1 MSAPQITKIFR
12 SKIAKKQLTTLRASR
27 YSSITCWIDIDCFLA
42 IFQEKSEM
50 ENQQQFHGHQQ
61 VKVNDQVVT
70 LQDATPTGEQILHA
84 AALRPTDDFVLLQW
98 LADGS
103 LEEIGPDENADLC
116 GETVSQFFA
125 WASDRL
131 FYFTMDGQK
140 FPWAKDISESW
151 LRKLGRVPDTHAIW
165 IEKQGSADEELTSDS
180 VLDLSQPGVEH
191 LYSKKRS
198 WKLDVQGVIVT
209 FDVPEI
215 LVRDA
220 IVRAGIDPDRDW
232 NIVLKV
238 HGQPKQA
245 VDLNTIVDLRT
256 PGIERLRLMPRTI
269 NNGEASVAARR
280 EFALQPN
287 DEAVLTSLGY
297 HWKTIVAGRRWLII
311 RNYKLP
317 AGYQQECTDIAIDI
331 PTLYPA
337 AEIDMFYCNPPLT
350 LSSHNSIPQTEWQET
365 IEQTSFQRWS
375 RHRLPGAWK
384 PESDS
389 VLTHLAL
396 VEESLLREVGQ

>member
-1 MSAPQITKIFR
+1 
-12 SKIAKKQLTTLRASR
+12 
-27 YSSITCWIDIDCFLA
+27 
-42 IFQEKSEM
+42 M
-50 ENQQQFHGHQQ
+50 ENPKYFPGHQQ

-70 LQDATPTGEQILHA
+70 LQDATPTGRQILNA
-84 AALRPTDDFVLLQW
+84 AAFRPTDDFVLLQW
-98 LADGS
+98 LSDGS
-103 LEEIGPDENADLC
+103 LEEVGPDENADLH
-116 GETVSQFFA
+116 GEAISQFFA

-131 FYFTMDGQK
+131 FYFIIDGQK
-140 FPWAKDISESW
+140 FPWAKDISENW
-151 LRKLGRVPDTHAIW
+151 LRKLGRIPDTHAIW
-165 IEKQGSADEELTSDS
+165 IEKQDSVDEELTFNS

-191 LYSKKRS
+191 LYSKKRV

-215 LVRDA
+215 SVRDA

-238 HGQPKQA
+238 HGQPKQ
-245 VDLNTIVDLRT
+245 VVNLNTIVDLRA

-269 NNGEASVAARR
+269 NNGEAPVATRR
-280 EFALQPN
+280 EFALQPS

-297 HWKTIVAGRRWLII
+297 RWETVVAGRRWLII
-311 RNYKLP
+311 RGYKLP
-317 AGYQQECTDIAIDI
+317 VGYQQECTDIAIDI
-331 PTLYPA
+331 PMLYPA

-350 LSSHNSIPQTEWQET
+350 LSSHKSIPQTESQEI
-365 IEQTSFQRWS
+365 IELTPFQRWS
-375 RHRLPGAWK
+375 RHRAPGAWK

-396 VEESLLREVGQ
+396 VEESLLREVDQ